1 MMDNKKLIELI
12 NRELPNGY
20 RIEYVDDT
28 TIELLLPDDE
38 AWCGWDH
45 NEFNIDTIKREISI
59 EPVGDP
65 LGFVS
70 KTQLLIIKTSF
81 DKFFQSYKV

>member
-1 MMDNKKLIELI
+1 MDNKKLIELI

-45 NEFNIDTIKREISI
+45 NEFNIDTIKREISL
-59 EPVGDP
+59 EPVCDP
-65 LGFVS
+65 S
-70 KTQLLIIKTSF
+70 SMNEYNIIKTSF

>member
-1 MMDNKKLIELI
+1 MDNKKLIELI

-65 LGFVS
+65 S
-70 KTQLLIIKTSF
+70 SMNEYNIIKTYWSLKDF
-81 DKFFQSYKV
+81 T